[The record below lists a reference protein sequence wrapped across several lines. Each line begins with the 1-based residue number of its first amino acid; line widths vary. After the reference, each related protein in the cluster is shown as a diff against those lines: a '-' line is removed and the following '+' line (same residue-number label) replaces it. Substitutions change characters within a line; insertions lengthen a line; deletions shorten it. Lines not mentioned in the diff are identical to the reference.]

1 MIMSPEEQA
10 LQNTVQEL
18 QRERDHFASELQN
31 VAAQL
36 QRAPEDVQKAYTN
49 GYAKRQQED
58 FVKDEELKNRVAK
71 GMQDIM
77 LELRMQGCSNHVR
90 AFGGE
95 SSEKF
100 QSWLQ
105 DVERNLALVG
115 HDDARARAL
124 VLQTLTGPAAD
135 FATREIKQNP
145 EISWTDL
152 KNKLDARYNDM
163 ADLTFA
169 RQKLRRIA
177 QAKGESVQNYHERLM
192 INAAHAYG
200 EGQLNE
206 SFVQLQLVEI
216 FVDGLADDHMVRRLI
231 RLRPSTLAAAL
242 QQATSEQQATKAF
255 DLRRSGLRPG
265 EEPMDV
271 NTVTAGQGDLRGEV
285 QALRSLIEKCLSPNA
300 HLNTLPLQLSPVGS
314 KDYVPQDLRP
324 HLVNAPTNAGM
335 TQRQGQTQ
343 SGPRAQTPG
352 THQRQPSAPGAQRS
366 PRPITCYEC
375 QGPNHYAR
383 DCVLRAHREKQ
394 RGPRPDQK
402 SSANQPTKNA

>member
-1 MIMSPEEQA
+1 MSLEEQA

-36 QRAPEDVQKAYTN
+36 QRAPEDVKQAYTN

-163 ADLTFA
+163 ADLAFA
-169 RQKLRRIA
+169 RQKLRRLT
-177 QAKGESVQNYHERLM
+177 QARGESVQNYHERLM
-192 INAAHAYG
+192 INAAHAFG
-200 EGQLNE
+200 EEQLNE

-216 FVDGLADDHMVRRLI
+216 FIDGLTDDHMVRRLI
-231 RLRPSTLAAAL
+231 RLRPSTLAVAL
-242 QQATSEQQATKAF
+242 KQATSEQQATKAF
-255 DLRRSGLRPG
+255 DLRRGLRPG
-265 EEPMDV
+265 EEPMEV
-271 NTVTAGQGDLRGEV
+271 NAVTSGQDNLRGEV
-285 QALRSLIEKCLSPNA
+285 QALRRLLESCLTAKTAASPSSLQI
-300 HLNTLPLQLSPVGS
+300 SPVGGNG
-314 KDYVPQDLRP
+314 YVPQDLRP
-324 HLVNAPTNAGM
+324 HMASAAPNQGTSHQPAPKPVEPRGPS
-335 TQRQGQTQ
+335 QRP
-343 SGPRAQTPG
+343 PRV
-352 THQRQPSAPGAQRS
+352 
-366 PRPITCYEC
+366 ITCYEC
-375 QGPNHYAR
+375 QGLNHYAR
-383 DCVLRAHREKQ
+383 DCVIRAQREGRQ
-394 RGPRPDQK
+394 GARPRQGTP
-402 SSANQPTKNA
+402 AVHFAKNA

>member
-1 MIMSPEEQA
+1 MSPEEQA

-36 QRAPEDVQKAYTN
+36 QRAPEDVKQAYTN

-145 EISWTDL
+145 EISWADL
-152 KNKLDARYNDM
+152 RNKLDARYNDM

-192 INAAHAYG
+192 VNAAHAYG

-242 QQATSEQQATKAF
+242 KQATSEQQATKAF

-335 TQRQGQTQ
+335 TQQPGQAQ
-343 SGPRAQTPG
+343 SGPRAQTQGP
-352 THQRQPSAPGAQRS
+352 HQRQPSAPGAQRS

-394 RGPRPDQK
+394 RGPRPNQK
-402 SSANQPTKNA
+402 PSANQPTKNA

>member
-1 MIMSPEEQA
+1 MAYISRKGDRLRLRPEMGGRRSKA
-10 LQNTVQEL
+10 VN
-18 QRERDHFASELQN
+18 
-31 VAAQL
+31 
-36 QRAPEDVQKAYTN
+36 RAYAN

-58 FVKDEELKNRVAK
+58 FVKDEELKNKVAK

-100 QSWLQ
+100 QGWLQ
-105 DVERNLALVG
+105 DIERNLALVG

-145 EISWTDL
+145 EISWADL

-163 ADLTFA
+163 ADLAFA
-169 RQKLRRIA
+169 RQKLRRMA

-200 EGQLNE
+200 EEQLNE

-242 QQATSEQQATKAF
+242 KQATSEQQATKAF
-255 DLRRSGLRPG
+255 DLRRGLRPG

-285 QALRSLIEKCLSPNA
+285 QALRRLIEECLSPNA

-335 TQRQGQTQ
+335 RQQQGQVPSEPRTQ
-343 SGPRAQTPG
+343 TQGPP
-352 THQRQPSAPGAQRS
+352 HRQPSTPGAQRS

-375 QGPNHYAR
+375 QGLNHYAR

-394 RGPRPDQK
+394 RGPRPNQK
-402 SSANQPTKNA
+402 PSANQPTKNA

>member
-1 MIMSPEEQA
+1 MSLEEQA

-145 EISWTDL
+145 EISWADL
-152 KNKLDARYNDM
+152 RNKLDARYNDM

-192 INAAHAYG
+192 VNAAHAYG

-242 QQATSEQQATKAF
+242 KQATSEQQATKAF
-255 DLRRSGLRPG
+255 DLRRGLRPG
-265 EEPMDV
+265 EEPMEV
-271 NTVTAGQGDLRGEV
+271 NAVTSGQDNLRGEV
-285 QALRSLIEKCLSPNA
+285 QALRRLLESCLTAKTAASPSSLQI
-300 HLNTLPLQLSPVGS
+300 SPVGGNG
-314 KDYVPQDLRP
+314 YVPQDLRP
-324 HLVNAPTNAGM
+324 HMASAAPNQGTGHQPAPNPVEPRGPS
-335 TQRQGQTQ
+335 QRP
-343 SGPRAQTPG
+343 PRV
-352 THQRQPSAPGAQRS
+352 
-366 PRPITCYEC
+366 ITCYEC
-375 QGPNHYAR
+375 QGLNHYAR
-383 DCVLRAHREKQ
+383 DCVLRVQREGRQ
-394 RGPRPDQK
+394 GSRPRQGTP
-402 SSANQPTKNA
+402 AVHFAKNA